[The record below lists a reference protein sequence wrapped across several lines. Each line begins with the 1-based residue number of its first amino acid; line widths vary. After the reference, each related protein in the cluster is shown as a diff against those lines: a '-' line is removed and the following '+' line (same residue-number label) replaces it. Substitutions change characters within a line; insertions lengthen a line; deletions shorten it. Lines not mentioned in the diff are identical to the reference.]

1 MANSEFRGWPE
12 DFQRFFIG
20 LELDNSKKY
29 FEANRKTYEESVK
42 APMLALV
49 ASMESEYGEGK
60 VFRVNRD
67 IRFSKDKSPYKTNI
81 AATVGMGSRGGYV
94 SLDARG
100 FMVATGRY
108 EMSPEDIAKF
118 RKKAAAETTGL
129 QLADIVKKLRKSG
142 YELGGEELKRV
153 PAPWPQDHPR
163 AELLRRKSLYVYKN
177 FGLQPWL
184 SSPACR
190 KQVVK
195 VLTDAE
201 PLNAWFAKNLK

>member
-1 MANSEFRGWPE
+1 MAGSEFRGWPE
-12 DFQRFFIG
+12 EFQPFFIG

-29 FEANRKTYEESVK
+29 FEANRRTYEESVK
-42 APMLALV
+42 GPMLALV
-49 ASMESEYGEGK
+49 SSLEKDYGEGK

-81 AATVGMGSRGGYV
+81 AATIGMGHKGGYI

-100 FMVATGRY
+100 FTIATGRY
-108 EMSPEDIAKF
+108 EMSPEDVAKF
-118 RKKAAAETTGL
+118 RKKAAADASGS
-129 QLADIVKKLRKSG
+129 QLASIVAKLKKSG
-142 YELGGEELKRV
+142 YALGGEELKRV

-163 AELLRRKSLYVYKN
+163 ADLLRRKSLYVYKN

-184 SSPACR
+184 GSSAAR
-190 KQVVK
+190 KYVVK

-201 PLNAWFAKNLK
+201 PLNDWFAKNLK